1 MRAHVPVLLFSDPD
15 WLATLAD
22 LVEAKVMH
30 R

>member
-1 MRAHVPVLLFSDPD
+1 VLLFSDPD